1 MTDLQGEIIQW
12 LHTQPDWL
20 QETAE
25 YLLEHGSTDDEAI
38 QNLSE
43 HLKTPD
49 GQKVTTH
56 RVFSGLSSA
65 SSPPSA
71 LRLTSIGNIQGIE
84 NLSPRKPLQFGLGN
98 LTVIYGHNGSG
109 KTSYTRILKKV
120 CGKPRAK
127 ELKPNVFLEPPTDR
141 HCIIEFNAAGTKQ
154 SATWAANSPPI
165 NVLEPTDIFDGD
177 AADFYLCGESD
188 VSYVPPVVA
197 LFEELAGACD
207 RIKALLQAEQ
217 NQLVSKLPALPAEY
231 EHTTAGTT
239 YLGLKPRMSKDSLR
253 AVLEWSASDQKELGQ
268 LTERLKVADPVLL
281 ARQKRAKK
289 QQLDLSVTV
298 LQNAATAVSKEACK
312 NLQELKRAAV
322 DQRRRATEGAKANTA
337 SAKLNGIGTDTWI
350 ELWKAAKAYSVEQAY
365 PGAEYPVTDDISRC
379 VLCHQALDGEAK
391 IRLQDFEGYV
401 QGKLEAAARLAEETC
416 LAAIKSLPASPSEAE
431 IQTSCQ
437 AAGLVEDV
445 WLERIN
451 RFWQDYRSV
460 GEACKKAESD
470 IGIEGLEAPA
480 TLIAELNALSHA
492 IEAEALQHEIDAK
505 EFDRKV
511 VAKQKLELDAK
522 LWTSQ
527 QTTAIQA
534 EIDRL
539 GKNSEFE
546 KWKKHANSRNISLK
560 SGDISLKA
568 ITGAYVERF
577 NNELKDLGARR
588 IKVELVK
595 TRIERG
601 KVKHRIQLLGVTN
614 RDDAPETVLSDGERR
629 VVALAA
635 FLADVAGKP
644 DFAPFVFDDPISSL
658 DHDFEWE
665 VAMRLAKLAKDRQV
679 LVFTHRL
686 SLYGAME
693 DAAKKCGEEWKKNN
707 HCQICIEA
715 FSGTTG
721 HPVDEAVWNAN
732 TKKANNILITRLT
745 DAKEYWD
752 LGESDNYRIH
762 AQSICTDFR
771 KLLERTVEDDLLSQ
785 VVKRHRRSITTDNR
799 ITHLPKITKDDC
811 IFLDGMMTKYSCYEH
826 SQSQET
832 PVFLPDEPELRQD
845 IEALK
850 VWREKFKERA
860 VEVSK

>member
-20 QETAE
+20 QEAAE
-25 YLLEHGSTDDEAI
+25 YLLKQGSPNDEVI

-43 HLKTPD
+43 HLKIPD

-56 RVFSGLSSA
+56 RVFSGLSST
-65 SSPPSA
+65 STPTSA

-109 KTSYTRILKKV
+109 KTSYTRILKKA

-127 ELKPNVFLEPPTDR
+127 ELKPNVFQLPPVDR
-141 HCIIEFNAAGTKQ
+141 QCDIAYSSAGTKQ
-154 SATWAANSPPI
+154 SATWAANSPSI
-165 NVLEPTDIFDGD
+165 TDLEPTDIFDGD

-188 VSYVPPVVA
+188 VSYVPPAVA
-197 LFEELAGACD
+197 LFEELAGTCD
-207 RIKALLQAEQ
+207 RIKAVLQAEQ
-217 NQLVSKLPALPAEY
+217 NHLVSKLPTLPAEY
-231 EHTTAGTT
+231 EHTTAGTI
-239 YLGLKPRMSKDSLR
+239 YQGLKPRMSKDSLR
-253 AVLEWSASDQKELGQ
+253 AVLDWSATDQNELDQ
-268 LTERLKVADPVLL
+268 FTERLKVADPTLL
-281 ARQKRAKK
+281 AKQKRSKKK
-289 QQLDLSVTV
+289 QLDINVTA
-298 LQNAATAVSKEACK
+298 LQNAVNAVNKEACK
-312 NLQELKRAAV
+312 NLQEYKRAAV
-322 DQRRRATEGAKANTA
+322 DQRRLATEGAKANTA
-337 SAKLNGIGTDTWI
+337 STKLDGIGTDTWI
-350 ELWKAAKAYSVEQAY
+350 ALWKAAKDYSVEQAY
-365 PGAEYPVTDDISRC
+365 PGAAYPVTDDAARC
-379 VLCHQALDGEAK
+379 VLCHQPLDGAAK
-391 IRLQDFEGYV
+391 GRLQDFEDYV
-401 QGKLEAAARLAEETC
+401 QGKLEAAAKLAEGVWS
-416 LAAIKSLPASPSEAE
+416 AAIKALPASPSEAE

-437 AAGLVEDV
+437 AAGLAEDV
-445 WLERIN
+445 WLERIT
-451 RFWQDYRSV
+451 RFWQEYLSV
-460 GEACKKAESD
+460 SEACKKAESD
-470 IGIEGLEAPA
+470 NIVEGLEAQTA
-480 TLIAELNALSHA
+480 LIAELSALSQA
-492 IEAEALQHEIDAK
+492 LEAEAVQHEIDAK
-505 EFDRKV
+505 EFDREV
-511 VAKQKLELDAK
+511 VAKQKLELEAK
-522 LWTSQ
+522 LWASQ
-527 QTTAIQA
+527 QATAIQA

-539 GKNSEFE
+539 GKSSEFE
-546 KWKKHANSRNISLK
+546 KWKKHANSRKISLK
-560 SGDISLKA
+560 AGDISLRA
-568 ITGAYVERF
+568 ITDAYVKRF
-577 NNELKDLGARR
+577 NNELTALGARR
-588 IKVELVK
+588 IKVELIK
-595 TRIERG
+595 TRIDRG

-635 FLADVAGKP
+635 FLADVTGKP
-644 DFAPFVFDDPISSL
+644 ELAPFVFDDPISSL

-693 DAAKKCGEEWKKNN
+693 EAAKKCGEEWKKEN
-707 HCQICIEA
+707 HCQVCIEA

-732 TKKANNILITRLT
+732 TKKANNILITRLI
-745 DAKEYWD
+745 DAKKYWD
-752 LGESDNYRIH
+752 SGDSDNYRIH

-811 IFLDGMMTKYSCYEH
+811 VLIDGLMTKYSCYEH

-845 IEALK
+845 IEALI
-850 VWREKFKERA
+850 VWREEFKKRA
-860 VEVSK
+860 VEVTK